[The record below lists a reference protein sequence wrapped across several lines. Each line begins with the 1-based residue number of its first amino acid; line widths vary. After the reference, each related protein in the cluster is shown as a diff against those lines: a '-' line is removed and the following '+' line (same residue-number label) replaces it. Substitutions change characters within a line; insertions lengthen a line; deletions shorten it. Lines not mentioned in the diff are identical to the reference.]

1 MASRVVLV
9 AKKLPAD
16 AGDVRGRDLISGSGR
31 SPGEGNGSPL
41 QYSCLENPRTEEPVR
56 LQSMGVAKTRLKW
69 LSMHAH
75 NSYSVIKLAWEK
87 VYTCSFKS
95 FQNQHSLPPFSKL
108 LCLKDV
114 CLPKKQWVLFSSSLS
129 LFFFSFSSH
138 FLSQRHMLLLMRIQ
152 VSLS

>member
-1 MASRVVLV
+1 
-9 AKKLPAD
+9 
-16 AGDVRGRDLISGSGR
+16 
-31 SPGEGNGSPL
+31 
-41 QYSCLENPRTEEPVR
+41 
-56 LQSMGVAKTRLKW
+56 MGVAKTRLKW

-129 LFFFSFSSH
+129 LFFFSF
-138 FLSQRHMLLLMRIQ
+138 FLSFSKSKTHVTVNEDSGQPELIAIIRLSWCNFCPKQLDISVKLCRLLKGNCTLSFRKWRSES
-152 VSLS
+152 VSCSVVSNSLQPHEL